1 MEFIREYIEKANA
14 FLEQYIAKAID
25 KIAEFLSGGEYLV
38 IAVIG
43 FFITLLIII
52 GLFRWLRKAPKTFLF
67 VLILCVLVVALWL
80 ISK

>member
-38 IAVIG
+38 IAVVG

-67 VLILCVLVVALWL
+67 VLILCVLVVALWI

>member
-52 GLFRWLRKAPKTFLF
+52 GLFRWLRKAPKIFLF